1 MRNLPANQ
9 EWEDFERPDGII
21 QRTVCQVSGQL
32 PLSGVCPSVRE
43 YFDEDSEFDDE
54 YCDYHYEE
62 YLEMK
67 RREEEE
73 RRKAEEEAKKAEEE
87 AARKAAEAAAANT
100 NTTPAEGTQT
110 EPAQ

>member
-1 MRNLPANQ
+1 MVLR
-9 EWEDFERPDGII
+9 FGIV

-43 YFDEDSEFDDE
+43 FFDEDSYFDDE

-73 RRKAEEEAKKAEEE
+73 RRKAEEEAKKAAEE
-87 AARKAAEAAAANT
+87 AAKKAAEEAAKNAAQT
-100 NTTPAEGTQT
+100 QTPATTPATPTQ
-110 EPAQ
+110 

>member
-1 MRNLPANQ
+1 MQELPGNQ
-9 EWEDFERPDGII
+9 EWQDFEQPEGIV

-43 YFDEDSEFDDE
+43 FFDEDSYFDDE

-73 RRKAEEEAKKAEEE
+73 RKKAEEE
-87 AARKAAEAAAANT
+87 AAKKAAEEAAKKAAEDAAKKAAE
-100 NTTPAEGTQT
+100 TPAATPATQ
-110 EPAQ
+110 